1 MSSGGNIVGDR
12 SLDTNIAIWILIGTS
27 AAFLGVRLWCRHHTA
42 KMWWDDLVLTV
53 SWMLLLVAGALITRL
68 IDVGPTSDRSR
79 GFQKRYFFQ
88 LQNHAIMMATVA
100 TSWSK
105 VAFAITLMR
114 LARNKF
120 QLGFLW
126 FVVITAN
133 LILVPGITSTY
144 IPACVDPRAR
154 FRPVNKMCWDLEV
167 LQSLG
172 GATILYGGVID
183 ILLAL
188 FPWLVLRHTQL
199 ETREKV
205 GLTVAMSLGALTG
218 VIVILRTFYGLVQGD
233 FNFDFMIFISIFNFL
248 EPSVTIIAQAIPMF
262 RVLFVNSATKR
273 KGASELNSSRSTNYK
288 QHKRYKSYV
297 ISRPVS
303 SSNDSNERDDV
314 QLVDITT
321 PAQTYERPLPNI
333 PPPPPQKPQRIRP
346 TSILEQEIIADLYR
360 HDVERQAGAGNVDG
374 TPSWRWE
381 QSRRQSRDWV

>member
-1 MSSGGNIVGDR
+1 
-12 SLDTNIAIWILIGTS
+12 
-27 AAFLGVRLWCRHHTA
+27 
-42 KMWWDDLVLTV
+42 
-53 SWMLLLVAGALITRL
+53 
-68 IDVGPTSDRSR
+68 
-79 GFQKRYFFQ
+79 
-88 LQNHAIMMATVA
+88 MMATAA

-120 QLGFLW
+120 QLVFLW

-133 LILVPGITSTY
+133 LILIPGITSTY

-154 FRPVNKMCWDLEV
+154 FRPVNNMCWDLEV

-248 EPSVTIIAQAIPMF
+248 EPSVTITAQAIPMF
-262 RVLFVNSATKR
+262 RVLFVNSATRR
-273 KGASELNSSRSTNYK
+273 KGASELTSSRSANYK

-297 ISRPVS
+297 ISRPIS
-303 SSNDSNERDDV
+303 STNDSNERDDV
-314 QLVDITT
+314 QLVDIATL
-321 PAQTYERPLPNI
+321 AQAYERPLPNI

-360 HDVERQAGAGNVDG
+360 HDFERQAGAGNVDG

-381 QSRRQSRDWV
+381 QNRRHSRDWV